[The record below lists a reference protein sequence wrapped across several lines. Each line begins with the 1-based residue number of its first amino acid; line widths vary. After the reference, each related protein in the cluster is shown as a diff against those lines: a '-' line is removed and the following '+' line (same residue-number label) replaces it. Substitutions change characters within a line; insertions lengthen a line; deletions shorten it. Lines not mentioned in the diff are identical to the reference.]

1 VGEKT
6 QDLKLKKFWKALLGY
21 QVGDQVKLKWDLYW
35 PNAIKDGA
43 SERTLFMK
51 KGSIGIVHDKG
62 RRWTEKRG
70 AYDVLFVRFYGKNR
84 RVKRMA
90 LRTIIP
96 VSEVEPL

>member
-21 QVGDQVKLKWDLYW
+21 QAGDQVKLKRDLYW
-35 PNAIKDGA
+35 LNALKDGA
-43 SERTLFMK
+43 SEKTLFME
-51 KGSIGIVHDKG
+51 KGSIGIVHDRG

-70 AYDVLFVRFYGKNR
+70 TYDVLFIRFYGKNR
-84 RVKRMA
+84 RIKRTA
-90 LRTIIP
+90 LRIIIP